1 MYSLIRPLAL
11 NDVTYIVGF
20 TYTTCIISFVLTQYN
35 VLFIKCST
43 RTLDILI
50 KQ

>member
-1 MYSLIRPLAL
+1 MYSIIRPLTL

-20 TYTTCIISFVLTQYN
+20 TYTACTISFVLTQYS